1 MTRSKPRVADR
12 GNGCWRY
19 KPYPEYRGSGIAW
32 LGEIP
37 AHWEVKRLRFTVTK
51 CENGIWGDEPDGEN
65 DVACVRVADFD
76 RTTHQVRIDSPTWR
90 AVNPQ
95 IVSARLLGRDDLLLE
110 KSGGGEKQPVGAV
123 VRNTYPGPAVCSN
136 FIARMPVAK
145 SHHVGHLTYLHAA
158 LYSARINS
166 RSIKQSIGIQNLDSK
181 SYLNE
186 FVALPKKSE
195 QAAIAEFLDQETGR
209 IDALVAKKERLIE
222 LLKEKRIAL
231 ITQAVTRGLDPD
243 APMRDSGIEWLG
255 EIPAHWEVRRL
266 KHAATCNDEALR
278 DSTDPMFAM
287 DYVDIG
293 SVDEFEGIIR
303 RESTTFGNAPS
314 RARRIVR
321 DGDVVIS
328 TVRTYLRAIAAISN
342 ATPNLIVSTGFAVIR
357 PRKMNS
363 AFAQYAVRAPCF
375 VEAVAANSVG
385 VNYPA
390 INADELVCLAIA
402 SPHLDEQQ
410 AIAGFLDR
418 ETGRI
423 DALVDKVREA
433 IERLKELRTA
443 LISAAVTGKIDVR
456 EMAA

>member
-37 AHWEVKRLRFTVTK
+37 AHWEVKRLRFTVTR

-95 IVSARLLGRDDLLLE
+95 IVSARRLGRDDLLLE
-110 KSGGGEKQPVGAV
+110 KSGGGEKQPVGVV

-145 SHHVGHLTYLHAA
+145 SYHVGHLTYLHAA

-195 QAAIAEFLDQETGR
+195 QAAIAEFLDRETGK

-231 ITQAVTRGLDPD
+231 ITQAVTRGLAPD
-243 APMRDSGIEWLG
+243 APMRDSCIDWLG
-255 EIPAHWEVRRL
+255 RIPEHWNQKRL
-266 KHAATCNDEALR
+266 KFFVLFR
-278 DSTDPMFAM
+278 
-287 DYVDIG
+287 
-293 SVDEFEGIIR
+293 
-303 RESTTFGNAPS
+303 
-314 RARRIVR
+314 
-321 DGDVVIS
+321 
-328 TVRTYLRAIAAISN
+328 TV
-342 ATPNLIVSTGFAVIR
+342 
-357 PRKMNS
+357 K
-363 AFAQYAVRAPCF
+363 
-375 VEAVAANSVG
+375 
-385 VNYPA
+385 
-390 INADELVCLAIA
+390 INADAKRATYIGLENIEPWTGRLLLDNLLESTQSSVTQFQAGDVLFGKLRPYLAKAACPDFIGVSTSELLVLRPEGCLPRYLLYLFLNQQYVRWINGLTYGTRMPRV
-402 SPHLDEQQ
+402 SPEQVGDSFAPLPPLEEQQ
-410 AIAGFLDR
+410 AIAEFLDR
-418 ETGRI
+418 ETAKI

-433 IERLKELRTA
+433 IERLKELRTT
-443 LISAAVTGKIDVR
+443 LISAAVTGRIDVR
-456 EMAA
+456 EAAA